1 VKSGASSVESHEW
14 TEEAIIELWNERA
27 AIREHEGGL
36 SRTAAERAAYFDLK
50 RLVPVP
56 FVVPDVIK
64 EAMRLTTPSAG
75 GSK

>member
-1 VKSGASSVESHEW
+1 MQW
-14 TEEAIIELWNERA
+14 TEQAILELWNERA
-27 AIREHEGGL
+27 AIREYEGGL

-50 RLVPVP
+50 RLVPGT

-64 EAMRLTTPSAG
+64 ETMRLTSPSAG

>member
-1 VKSGASSVESHEW
+1 MSEW
-14 TEEAIIELWNERA
+14 TEQAILELWNERA
-27 AIREHEGGL
+27 AIREYDGGL

-50 RLVPVP
+50 RLVAGP

-64 EAMRLTTPSAG
+64 KTMRLTSPSAG